1 MDLSIIAI
9 GRRMPGWIADGFA
22 EYQRRLPPHLA
33 LRLVELDAGR
43 GSSETEVRRNES
55 EQLRAKIPA
64 AARVIALDGR
74 GAAWS
79 TEDLARQLE
88 DWQMDGRAVALL
100 IGGASGLEDSIL
112 QAADQRWSLGP
123 LTLPHMLVRV
133 LLAEQLYR
141 AWSVTSGHPY
151 HK

>member
-9 GRRMPGWIADGFA
+9 GRRMPGWVADGFA
-22 EYQRRLPPHLA
+22 EYQRRLPSHLA
-33 LRLVELDAGR
+33 LHLVELDAGR
-43 GSSETEVRRNES
+43 GSSDVEVRRNES
-55 EQLRAKIPA
+55 ELLRAKIPQG
-64 AARVIALDGR
+64 ARAIALDGR
-74 GAAWS
+74 GKPWTTDA
-79 TEDLARQLE
+79 LAGQLE
-88 DWQMDGRAVALL
+88 LWQMEGRPVAFLV
-100 IGGASGLEDSIL
+100 GGASGLEDAVL

-141 AWSVTSGHPY
+141 AWSLTCGHPY